1 MMPPLMTGAS
11 IAPTLAALA
20 SIGQEHVLKF
30 YDGLSPSEQAQLLNQ
45 VHALP
50 LAELPALIKDY
61 VTGYT
66 PPPIGG
72 EIAPPPTYYL
82 KDASWDRGVFKAAGE
97 ALIASGQIAAFTV
110 AGGQGTRLGFDGP
123 KGCYAAGAVTNKPLF
138 QFLAESILASQ
149 RRYAQMTTPGAK
161 GKSLVIPW
169 YIMTS
174 PLNHDATVA
183 FFQQH
188 RYFGLEPSAV
198 MFFQQGVMPSF
209 DKTTGQM
216 LLESKSSLALSPD
229 GHGGSIR
236 ALAASGALADMQAR
250 GIKHLSYTQIDN
262 PLVRVIDPVFIG
274 LHATAKNSSGQMSSK
289 MVPKAAPEEKVGLLC
304 SVGGTATTTG
314 KTSVVEYSDL
324 PQALATARNP
334 DGSLK
339 YAAGN
344 IAVHL
349 ISVAF
354 LKELSTGSL
363 KLPYHRAEKK
373 VPYIDLATGQRME
386 PSSPNAIK
394 LELFVFDALSLADSS
409 IVVETDR
416 IEEFAPIKNATGN
429 DSPESCRAIQ
439 SQRALRWLD
448 EAGLGH
454 AVPKTDKGL
463 PACTIEL
470 SPLSALEPMDLK
482 GRALPPLQAGSALAI

>member
-1 MMPPLMTGAS
+1 MINSSSPLA
-11 IAPTLAALA
+11 ATLAALA
-20 SIGQEHVLKF
+20 HIGQEHVLSF
-30 YDGLSPSEQAQLLNQ
+30 FESLSPAERVQLLDQ
-45 VHALP
+45 VQALP
-50 LAELPALIKDY
+50 LAELPKLIKDY
-61 VTGYT
+61 VTGYAT
-66 PPPIGG
+66 PPITG
-72 EIAPPPTYYL
+72 EITPPRTYML
-82 KDASWDRGVFKAAGE
+82 KDPFWDRAAFKSTGE
-97 ALIASGQIAAFTV
+97 AMIASGQIAAFTV

-149 RRYAQMTTPGAK
+149 RRYAKLTTPGAK
-161 GKSLVIPW
+161 GPELIIPW

-183 FFQQH
+183 FFQQNQ
-188 RYFGLEPSAV
+188 YFGLEPGAV
-198 MFFQQGVMPSF
+198 RFFQQGVMPSF
-209 DKTTGQM
+209 DKVSGKM
-216 LLESKSSLALSPD
+216 LLESKASLALSPD

-236 ALAASGALADMQAR
+236 ALATSGALADMEAR

-274 LHATAKNSSGQMSSK
+274 LHATAKDSSGQMSSK
-289 MVPKAAPEEKVGLLC
+289 MVPKASPDEKVGLLC
-304 SVGGTATTTG
+304 SVGATSSTPG
-314 KTSVVEYSDL
+314 KTTVVEYSDL

-354 LKELSTGSL
+354 LKQLATGAL
-363 KLPYHRAEKK
+363 QLPYHRAEKK
-373 VPYIDLATGQRME
+373 VPHIDLATGQRIE
-386 PSSPNAIK
+386 PTTPNAIK
-394 LELFVFDALSLADSS
+394 LELFVFDALSLADAS

-439 SQRALRWLD
+439 SQRALRWL
-448 EAGLGH
+448 EQAGLGH

-470 SPLSALEPMDLK
+470 SPLSALEPADLR
-482 GRALPPLQAGSALAI
+482 GRQLPPLHAGSVLSL